1 MSQSAELTCTLEGFI
16 SYKDFDSN
24 IYYSNLSIFE
34 KSIDGNSVL
43 LSYNVLN
50 DYIDEIMDMTV
61 TVTLTDEEY
70 IKYQYNPKGL
80 AYMLYGSTEYY
91 YIILFVNSMASVK
104 EFNKRKIKLLRPN
117 DLSQIL
123 SCIYSSE
130 ESFISKARELIEE

>member
-1 MSQSAELTCTLEGFI
+1 MSQSESTCTLEGFI
-16 SYKDFDSN
+16 NYKDIDSN

-34 KSIDGNSVL
+34 KSIDGESLL

-70 IKYQYNPKGL
+70 IKYQYNPKLL
-80 AYMLYGSTEYY
+80 AYTLYGSTEYY

-104 EFNKRKIKLLRPN
+104 EFNKRKIKLLRPK
-117 DLSQIL
+117 DLSEVL
-123 SCIYSSE
+123 SSIYSSE

>member
-1 MSQSAELTCTLEGFI
+1 MSQAELTCTLEGFI

-50 DYIDEIMDMTV
+50 DYIDEIMEMTV

-123 SCIYSSE
+123 SSIYSSE

>member
-1 MSQSAELTCTLEGFI
+1 MSQAELTCTLEGFI

-50 DYIDEIMDMTV
+50 DYIDEIMEMAV

-117 DLSQIL
+117 DLSKIL
-123 SCIYSSE
+123 SSIYSSE

>member
-1 MSQSAELTCTLEGFI
+1 MSQAELTCTLEGFI

-50 DYIDEIMDMTV
+50 DYIDEIMEMAV

-104 EFNKRKIKLLRPN
+104 EFNKRKIKLLRPK

-123 SCIYSSE
+123 SSIYSSE

>member
-1 MSQSAELTCTLEGFI
+1 MSQSELTCTLEGFI
-16 SYKDFDSN
+16 NYKDIDSN

-34 KSIDGNSVL
+34 KSIDGESVL

-70 IKYQYNPKGL
+70 IKYQYNPKLL
-80 AYMLYGSTEYY
+80 AYALYGSTEYY

-104 EFNKRKIKLLRPN
+104 EFNKRKIKLLRPK
-117 DLSQIL
+117 DLSEIL
-123 SCIYSSE
+123 SSIYSSE